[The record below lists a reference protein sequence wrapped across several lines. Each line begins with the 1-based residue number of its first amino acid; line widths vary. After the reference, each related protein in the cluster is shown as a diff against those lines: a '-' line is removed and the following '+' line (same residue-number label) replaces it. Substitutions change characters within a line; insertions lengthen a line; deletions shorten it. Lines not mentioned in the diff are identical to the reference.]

1 MHAPWYAACA
11 DAGLI
16 RLLGGGMIQGL
27 FGKGSVTATLRG
39 GLEEASATHRA
50 IAERVARGLGKS
62 ANTDFSGALNSAAA
76 AGDES
81 LTQDMA
87 ALADT
92 QLRYEATAKLLQKS
106 YADLRTAI
114 RDRG

>member
-1 MHAPWYAACA
+1 MGWYAACA
-11 DAGLI
+11 TAAVI
-16 RLLGGGMIQGL
+16 RSLGGGMIKGL
-27 FGKGSVTATLRG
+27 FGAGSVTATLRG

-50 IAERVARGLGKS
+50 IAERVARGLERSS
-62 ANTDFSGALNSAAA
+62 ASDFSGELGAATA
-76 AGDES
+76 RSDEA